1 MKHILSTIV
10 KIAGKR
16 LRYSSIYKKIITFVP
31 MKAILTAFI
40 LSFSFLF
47 SGTGV
52 TQYQGEINFMIYNP
66 ASETGAGEAAT
77 MNLVFTRNRIFI
89 DSNISMNVMAGLS
102 ARGVLVRN
110 DLQDFILITAENEGL
125 KVAKSELENLVAIMN
140 RIQGRTDTYQRAA
153 FDWENKVTETGRSR
167 VLLGKTS
174 YEFTLKGD
182 EEGEYITIWLTDQ
195 IKVDWGLLLD
205 AWYSTGTTQFDH
217 EIPIEMVMNSNS
229 FPLLVEAHKNG
240 EIVFRAQAISEN
252 SRNFNR
258 SKTELSSGIKLLGL
272 TDLMMNFFRQQR

>member
-1 MKHILSTIV
+1 
-10 KIAGKR
+10 
-16 LRYSSIYKKIITFVP
+16 
-31 MKAILTAFI
+31 MKAILTALI

-47 SGTGV
+47 SGIGV

-77 MNLVFTRNRIFI
+77 MNLVFTKNRIFI
-89 DSNISMNVMAGLS
+89 DSNITMNVMAGLS

-110 DLQDFILITAENEGL
+110 DLQDFILITDENEGL

-153 FDWENKVTETGRSR
+153 FDWENKVSETGRSQ

-182 EEGEYITIWLTDQ
+182 EEGEYITVWLTDQ
-195 IKVDWGLLLD
+195 VKVDWGLLLD